1 MTSEESSPAARRCKE
16 VLVVGGG
23 FAGIN
28 AVRQLAGSGCRIWL
42 IDRRNHHTFQPLLY
56 QVATAALSPADI
68 GSPIRSIFRRRKDV
82 HVLMD
87 ELVGVDLARRVA
99 IFPQGE
105 ANYDYLVIACG
116 ATNTYFGR
124 DDWATH
130 APGLKTTEDALKIR
144 SQVLVAFEAAEM
156 EANLEN
162 RRANLT
168 FIVVGGGPTGVE
180 LAGALREIATQT
192 IPRDFRNIDTTLT
205 RVILIQSAD
214 RVLPTM
220 PAALSERALRDLE
233 RMGVEVRLK
242 TKVTDVGEGWVKV
255 GDEKISARCVFWA
268 AGVKANPVT
277 ATLGVPLTKSG
288 RIIVNADLSLPGHPK
303 VFAVGDIAAVSDQ
316 ATGEFVPEVA
326 PAAMQMG
333 KYVGRLIRQELL
345 SGSLTSNRIPF
356 QYRNKGQMA
365 TIGRSH
371 AVADIGG
378 FQLGGFLAW
387 LLWGLVHVLFLV
399 SFRNRVGILMQWI
412 WDYIT
417 FSKGARLITGQSMP
431 QVKSYHSDFLVP
443 VHDPQ
448 NEIQQNKNA

>member
-1 MTSEESSPAARRCKE
+1 MRSGASGSMPRHCKE

-28 AVRQLAGSGCRIWL
+28 AVRQLAGSGARIWL
-42 IDRRNHHTFQPLLY
+42 VDRRNHHTFQPLLY

-68 GSPIRSIFRRRKDV
+68 GSPIRSIFRHRRDV

-87 ELVGVDLARRVA
+87 ELVGVDLARKVA

-105 ANYDYLVIACG
+105 ANFDYLVIACG
-116 ATNTYFGR
+116 ATNTYFGN
-124 DDWATH
+124 DHWAAH
-130 APGLKTTEDALKIR
+130 APGLKTMEDALKIR

-220 PAALSERALRDLE
+220 PETLSNRALKDLE
-233 RMGVEVRLK
+233 KMGVEVRLK
-242 TKVTDVGEGWVKV
+242 TRVTDVGDGWVKV
-255 GDEKISARCVFWA
+255 GDEKISASCVFWA

-277 ATLGVPLTKSG
+277 ATIGVPLTKSG
-288 RIIVNADLSLPGHPK
+288 RIIVSPDLSLPGHPE
-303 VFAVGDIAAVSDQ
+303 VFAIGDIAAVFDQ
-316 ATGEFVPEVA
+316 ATEEYVPEVA

-333 KYVGRLIRQELL
+333 KFVGKLIRQELL
-345 SGSLTSNRIPF
+345 EGSNLSKRPVF
-356 QYRNKGQMA
+356 KYRNKGQMA
-365 TIGRSH
+365 TVGRSH

-378 FQLGGFLAW
+378 FQIGGFLAW

-399 SFRNRVGILMQWI
+399 SFRNRVGILIQWV

-417 FSKGARLITGQSMP
+417 FSKGARLITGRSMP

-443 VHDPQ
+443 TSKSGHSHDSG
-448 NEIQQNKNA
+448 

>member
-1 MTSEESSPAARRCKE
+1 MPSGANNTTHRQCKE
-16 VLVVGGG
+16 VLVIGGG

-28 AVRQLAGSGCRIWL
+28 AVRQLAGSGARIWL
-42 IDRRNHHTFQPLLY
+42 VDRRNHHTFQPLLY

-68 GSPIRSIFRRRKDV
+68 GSPIRSIFRRRRDV

-87 ELVGVDLARRVA
+87 ELVGVDLARKVA

-124 DDWATH
+124 EEWATY
-130 APGLKTTEDALKIR
+130 APGLKTIEDALKIR

-220 PAALSERALRDLE
+220 PEALSQRALKDLE
-233 RMGVEVRLK
+233 KMGVEVRLK
-242 TKVTDVGEGWVKV
+242 TRVTDVGEGWVKV
-255 GDEKISARCVFWA
+255 GEEKISASCVFWA

-277 ATLGVPLTKSG
+277 SSIGVPLTKNG
-288 RIIVNADLSLPGHPK
+288 RIIVNPDLSLPGNPE
-303 VFAVGDIAAVSDQ
+303 VFAVGDIAAVIDE
-316 ATGEFVPEVA
+316 ATGEYVPEVA

-333 KYVGRLIRQELL
+333 KYVGNLIRQELL
-345 SGSLTSNRIPF
+345 AGSKKERHPDF
-356 QYRNKGQMA
+356 KYKNKGQMA

-378 FQLGGFLAW
+378 FQVGGFLAW

-399 SFRNRVGILMQWI
+399 SFRNRVGILIQWI

-417 FSKGARLITGQSMP
+417 FSKGARLITGRSKP
-431 QVKSYHSDFLVP
+431 QVKSYHRDFLVP
-443 VHDPQ
+443 INHEE
-448 NEIQQNKNA
+448 NESNKNKNA

>member
-1 MTSEESSPAARRCKE
+1 
-16 VLVVGGG
+16 
-23 FAGIN
+23 
-28 AVRQLAGSGCRIWL
+28 
-42 IDRRNHHTFQPLLY
+42 
-56 QVATAALSPADI
+56 
-68 GSPIRSIFRRRKDV
+68 
-82 HVLMD
+82 
-87 ELVGVDLARRVA
+87 
-99 IFPQGE
+99 
-105 ANYDYLVIACG
+105 
-116 ATNTYFGR
+116 
-124 DDWATH
+124 
-130 APGLKTTEDALKIR
+130 
-144 SQVLVAFEAAEM
+144 
-156 EANLEN
+156 
-162 RRANLT
+162 
-168 FIVVGGGPTGVE
+168 
-180 LAGALREIATQT
+180 
-192 IPRDFRNIDTTLT
+192 
-205 RVILIQSAD
+205 
-214 RVLPTM
+214 
-220 PAALSERALRDLE
+220 
-233 RMGVEVRLK
+233 
-242 TKVTDVGEGWVKV
+242 
-255 GDEKISARCVFWA
+255 
-268 AGVKANPVT
+268 
-277 ATLGVPLTKSG
+277 
-288 RIIVNADLSLPGHPK
+288 ADLSLPGHPK

>member
-1 MTSEESSPAARRCKE
+1 MPSGANNTTHRQCKE
-16 VLVVGGG
+16 VLVIGGG

-28 AVRQLAGSGCRIWL
+28 AVRQLAGSGARIWL
-42 IDRRNHHTFQPLLY
+42 VDRRNHHTFQPLLY

-68 GSPIRSIFRRRKDV
+68 GSPIRSIFRRRRDV

-87 ELVGVDLARRVA
+87 ELVGVDLARKVA

-124 DDWATH
+124 EEWATY
-130 APGLKTTEDALKIR
+130 APGLKTIEDALKIR

-220 PAALSERALRDLE
+220 PEALSQRALKDLE
-233 RMGVEVRLK
+233 KMGVEVRLK
-242 TKVTDVGEGWVKV
+242 TRVTDVGEGWVKV
-255 GDEKISARCVFWA
+255 GEEKISASCVFWA

-277 ATLGVPLTKSG
+277 SSIGVPLTKNG
-288 RIIVNADLSLPGHPK
+288 RIIVNPDLSLPGNPE
-303 VFAVGDIAAVSDQ
+303 VFAVGDIAAVIDE
-316 ATGEFVPEVA
+316 ATGEYVPEVA

-333 KYVGRLIRQELL
+333 KYVGHLIRQELL
-345 SGSLTSNRIPF
+345 AGSKKETRP
-356 QYRNKGQMA
+356 
-365 TIGRSH
+365 
-371 AVADIGG
+371 D
-378 FQLGGFLAW
+378 
-387 LLWGLVHVLFLV
+387 
-399 SFRNRVGILMQWI
+399 FRANL
-412 WDYIT
+412 
-417 FSKGARLITGQSMP
+417 K
-431 QVKSYHSDFLVP
+431 
-443 VHDPQ
+443 
-448 NEIQQNKNA
+448 